1 VRSMVVSGLMIGIQP
16 DAMRDMVPRDAW
28 DIFGRWAKV
37 HQGKGPGADA
47 MTAEEYRDLVRRV
60 DGD

>member
-1 VRSMVVSGLMIGIQP
+1 MIGIQP